1 MNIRDYLTSNFKGS
15 WTLRKSKSSFSTQTS
30 VKILEL
36 LNTAFSRLQR
46 FLRSRS
52 SLLRFKLLL
61 FVMLETMDVSSRAVV
76 AAIKRCLQEV
86 WLDLSV
92 KLSHALVV
100 AFLNW
105 QVDALELSLTG
116 LLSQR
121 HLLSFRHVLES
132 LIQDLICLPICIF
145 NADCWNSNCL
155 FGVHRFVWRKSDWI
169 SMLNWVSLTLL
180 AIIFEVFGV
189 VQNHFFDTDWIS
201 VFCLDWH
208 GINYLRSESVIA
220 MRLTEFLL

>member
-1 MNIRDYLTSNFKGS
+1 
-15 WTLRKSKSSFSTQTS
+15 
-30 VKILEL
+30 
-36 LNTAFSRLQR
+36 
-46 FLRSRS
+46 
-52 SLLRFKLLL
+52 
-61 FVMLETMDVSSRAVV
+61 MLETMDVSSRAVV

-145 NADCWNSNCL
+145 NANC
-155 FGVHRFVWRKSDWI
+155 
-169 SMLNWVSLTLL
+169 
-180 AIIFEVFGV
+180 
-189 VQNHFFDTDWIS
+189 
-201 VFCLDWH
+201 
-208 GINYLRSESVIA
+208 
-220 MRLTEFLL
+220 